1 MESRAQRGKCFGLK
15 HVSCRPVSFLQR
27 GLQVPRLF
35 LPGLVRGS
43 WLSQALEQE
52 GRLPAQGSSVSRRRD
67 THLTRKSC

>member
-27 GLQVPRLF
+27 GLQVPCLF

-52 GRLPAQGSSVSRRRD
+52 GRLQLRAALSLEGEIRI
-67 THLTRKSC
+67 